1 MNELTIG
8 EFILGSAIGM
18 WPVTILVIIMT
29 IGLAICEWRDEREA
43 KKHRRNNI
51 NGMFIVSDMT
61 RRDNN
66 DSW

>member
-8 EFILGSAIGM
+8 EFILRSAIGM
-18 WPVTILVIIMT
+18 WPVTILVMIMT
-29 IGLAICEWRDEREA
+29 IGLGICEWRDEREA
-43 KKHRRNNI
+43 KKYRRNNI
-51 NGMFIVSDMT
+51 NGMFIVSDMK